1 MKFIKLLSTLI
12 ILAAVGVFVAAN
24 FLFIKINLGETG
36 VRTQQ
41 YAVFGSKGVVLEDFG
56 PGWHRNL
63 PLLDTWNIF
72 DSTVQTTEFTT
83 EQERKATK
91 KIYSFLSSTSR
102 RYLDASSSG
111 STGQVELKSKD
122 GYTVRL
128 DITVKYRVSPDEVH
142 KLYRELGSE
151 ARYKGIV
158 RDQVQKTIRDIFGT
172 MLTEE
177 FYDPEVRRIKTVAA
191 KEDLKG
197 ELADSSIDLID
208 ILIRD
213 IAFDPS
219 YERKILDKKLAD
231 QDVELNKSRA
241 LAEEKKG
248 ETNRIGAETDAKV
261 RVIEQELIAKRLT
274 MKADTDKEI
283 AQINADAR
291 LTAAKLKADAN
302 LYLAE
307 LEAKGTLLEKEAT
320 AEGERL
326 KATALNT
333 PGGENLVAFEIVE
346 QLNLGE
352 ITVSTQSN
360 DFLDVASVLEKI
372 GAGAN

>member
-1 MKFIKLLSTLI
+1 MKFIKLLSSLI
-12 ILAAVGVFVAAN
+12 ILAAVSVFVAAN
-24 FLFIKINLGETG
+24 FLFIKIDLGETG

-41 YAVFGSKGVVLEDFG
+41 YAVFGAKGVVPEDFG

-63 PLLDTWNIF
+63 PLLDTWKIF

-83 EQERKATK
+83 EQERQATR
-91 KIYSFLSSTSR
+91 KIYSFLSSTSQ
-102 RYLDASSSG
+102 RYLDASSTG

-128 DITVKYRVSPDEVH
+128 DITVKYRVSPNEVH
-142 KLYRELGSE
+142 KLYQELGSE

-172 MLTEE
+172 MLTEQ
-177 FYDPEVRRIKTVAA
+177 FYDPEVRRTKTVEA
-191 KEDLKG
+191 KKDLKG

-241 LAEEKKG
+241 LAEDKKG
-248 ETNRIGAETDAKV
+248 ETNRIAAETEAKV
-261 RVIEQELIAKRLT
+261 RVIEQELIAKKLT

-283 AQINADAR
+283 AQLNADAR
-291 LTAAKLKADAN
+291 LTAAKLKADAD
-302 LYLAE
+302 LYKAE
-307 LEAKGTLLEKEAT
+307 FEAKGTLLEKEAT
-320 AEGERL
+320 TEGERL

-360 DFLDVASVLEKI
+360 DFLDVASVLEKV
-372 GAGAN
+372 GANAE